1 MLEQSITT
9 LPGIGPSMAKSYAR
23 LGVTTIRDLLLAFP
37 FRYEDFRTVRGIA
50 DVQAGEVTTV
60 QGTLVS
66 IRSRRSPRKRMMLTE
81 AVVEDGTGSIT
92 AVWFH
97 QPYLVKTLK
106 VGDRL
111 SLSGKVDERYGLSI
125 VNPQFESL
133 GRSNSL
139 IHTGRLVPIYS
150 TSGSLTQKGRRNAV
164 QRAMTAATDIEEWI
178 PSELVER
185 YDLLSISEAVPV
197 LHFPSEAEP
206 FERALRRMK
215 FGELLLHQLVHVRAR
230 REIQSAMAVAIPM
243 DLDRIKVLIGALP
256 FGLTDAQRKA
266 VFAMLKDL
274 ESGRPMH
281 RLLEGDVGAGKTV
294 VAALVADHV
303 AHAGHQV
310 AYLAPTELLATQ
322 QAEAVWDTVG
332 EGVTVAL
339 LTQSQQAINGEA
351 VLRREVL
358 DAIVDGRV
366 NIVVGTHALFTGDV
380 AIPNLTF
387 VIVDEQHRF
396 GVEQRQRLMKPDHR
410 GQVPHMLSMTATPI
424 PRTLA
429 MALYGDMDV
438 SILDELPPGRGK
450 VETVLLRPGQGKQ
463 AYALMIERLA
473 KGEQAY
479 VVCPFIEESDTSEAE
494 SVEELLASL
503 KGGPLSKFRIA
514 ALHGRMRSKEKDDAM
529 EAFRAG
535 EVDVLVATTVIEV
548 GVNVPN
554 ATMIFVEGAER
565 FGLAQLHQ
573 LRGRVR
579 RSQKQATCFLH
590 PTSMSGNTKQRLEAL
605 VKSDD
610 GFTLAKLDLKLRGEG
625 DRFGTRQSGMP
636 EFEFASLSDHALIA
650 QAKEAATE
658 LLESGGF
665 HTHSG
670 LVRELERFE
679 QKTVG

>member
-1 MLEQSITT
+1 MLHDRITT
-9 LPGIGPSMAKSYAR
+9 LAGVGPGMARGYAR
-23 LGVTTIRDLLLAFP
+23 LGIETVSDLLLAFP
-37 FRYEDFRTVRGIA
+37 FRYEDFRTMRGMA
-50 DVQAGEVTTV
+50 DVVPGEVTTV

-81 AVVEDGTGSIT
+81 AVIEDATGSIT

-133 GRSNSL
+133 GRPTPL
-139 IHTGRLVPIYS
+139 VHTGRLVPMYS
-150 TSGSLTQKGRRNAV
+150 ISGALTQKGRRNV
-164 QRAMTAATDIEEWI
+164 VRRAMEAAAEINEWI
-178 PSELVER
+178 PDALVER
-185 YDLLSISEAVPV
+185 YNLLPLPEAVPV
-197 LHFPSEAEP
+197 LHFPEEVVPLES
-206 FERALRRMK
+206 ALRRMK
-215 FGELLLHQLVHVRAR
+215 FGELLLHQLVHVRSR
-230 REIQSAMAVAIPM
+230 REMLSAHAVTVPM
-243 DLDRIKVLIGALP
+243 DLDRIKALIASLP

-266 VFAMLKDL
+266 VFAMLKDI

-294 VAALVADHV
+294 VAALVADHI
-303 AHAGHQV
+303 AHGGHQV
-310 AYLAPTELLATQ
+310 VYLAPTELLATQ

-339 LTQSQQAINGEA
+339 LTQSQQAINGESMP
-351 VLRREVL
+351 RREVL
-358 DAIVDGRV
+358 DAIVVGRV
-366 NIVVGTHALFTGDV
+366 NIVVGTHALFTNDV
-380 AIPNLTF
+380 SIPNLAL

-396 GVEQRQRLMKPDHR
+396 GVEQRQRLMKPDDR
-410 GQVPHMLSMTATPI
+410 GRVPHMLSMTATPI

-463 AYALMIERLA
+463 AYALMTERLA
-473 KGEQAY
+473 RGEQAY
-479 VVCPFIEESDTSEAE
+479 VVCPFIEESDISEAE

-503 KGGPLSKFRIA
+503 KNGPLSHYRIA
-514 ALHGRMRSKEKDDAM
+514 ALHGRMPHKEKDDAM

-535 EVDVLVATTVIEV
+535 EIDVLVATTVIEV

-554 ATMIFVEGAER
+554 ATMIFIEGAER

-590 PTSMSGNTKQRLEAL
+590 PTSMSGNTRQRLEAL
-605 VKSDD
+605 VRSDD
-610 GFTLAKLDLKLRGEG
+610 GFALAELDLTLRGEG

-636 EFEFASLSDHALIA
+636 EFEFASLSDHVLIA
-650 QAKEAATE
+650 QAKEAATQ
-658 LLESGGF
+658 LLESGGLQA
-665 HTHSG
+665 HPA
-670 LVRELERFE
+670 LAQELERFE
-679 QKTVG
+679 QQAVG